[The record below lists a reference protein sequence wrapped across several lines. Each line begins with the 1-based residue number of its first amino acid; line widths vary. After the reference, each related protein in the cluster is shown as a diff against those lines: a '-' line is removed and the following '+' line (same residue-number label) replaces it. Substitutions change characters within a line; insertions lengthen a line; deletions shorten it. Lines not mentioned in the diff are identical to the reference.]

1 MYGKRYVISCEFSRK
16 CVLRERAKYEN
27 VVVSTEAREQQR
39 KHGLWKHGDSKY
51 IRNSSGVGICRTVTR
66 KMGLCIAGMIASMAH
81 RGNPRG
87 YVLDIHLLSSYFLSG
102 FLLLA
107 TLFHSVVFA
116 PWRILDMQAAPIQP
130 SIAYLNG
137 GLKVLLLR
145 HA

>member
-1 MYGKRYVISCEFSRK
+1 MWANFLASVSAEGKKEIRK
-16 CVLRERAKYEN
+16 TRRRAR
-27 VVVSTEAREQQR
+27 ARGQQR
-39 KHGLWKHGDSKY
+39 KQGLWKHGDSKY

-87 YVLDIHLLSSYFLSG
+87 YVLDIHPLPSYFLSG
-102 FLLLA
+102 FLLLS

-116 PWRILDMQAAPIQP
+116 PWRILDMQAHQAVRP